1 MIQNLNCH
9 VNAVSN
15 YLYIILNHILCII
28 PGQSSDAFIPEQE
41 VGDGDNN
48 PDGNKNPPE
57 ESIQSELAKQV
68 PIPPKPSDQFREST
82 NINPKHADLVDFLK
96 KLYPEKP
103 EFIHGEDE
111 ETQQGLFFHFNVIP
125 RSFMQR

>member
-41 VGDGDNN
+41 VGDGDKNS
-48 PDGNKNPPE
+48 DGNKNPPE
-57 ESIQSELAKQV
+57 ESIQLELAKQ
-68 PIPPKPSDQFREST
+68 K
-82 NINPKHADLVDFLK
+82 
-96 KLYPEKP
+96 
-103 EFIHGEDE
+103 
-111 ETQQGLFFHFNVIP
+111 GLFFMFHVI
-125 RSFMQR
+125 MQQKNAVCLWKITE